1 MNSTKKIVT
10 FSKIEDFEI
19 FNKIDLK
26 KLTQLGENLKDN
38 KNVRFLENYLYEILN
53 KKMIER
59 FYSFKELIDCN
70 ILINYENQILLCNFC
85 FLGYDKE
92 YDSLVFINM
101 SYPNKQSS
109 VGMNMFLYLELK
121 REDGNG

>member
-19 FNKIDLK
+19 FDKIDLK

-38 KNVRFLENYLYEILN
+38 KDVRFLENDLYEILN

-70 ILINYENQILLCNFC
+70 ILINYENQFLLCNFC
-85 FLGYDKE
+85 YSIT
-92 YDSLVFINM
+92 SL
-101 SYPNKQSS
+101 S
-109 VGMNMFLYLELK
+109 
-121 REDGNG
+121 

>member
-38 KNVRFLENYLYEILN
+38 KDVRFLENDLYEILN